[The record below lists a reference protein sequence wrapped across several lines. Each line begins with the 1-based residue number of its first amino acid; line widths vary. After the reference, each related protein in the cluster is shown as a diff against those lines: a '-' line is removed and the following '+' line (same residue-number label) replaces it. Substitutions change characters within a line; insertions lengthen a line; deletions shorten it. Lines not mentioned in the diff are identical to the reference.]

1 MKKGFF
7 IAAGLLWL
15 TLIAVAPGFAQS
27 TGSKFFGC
35 IEMQWRIPPGQS
47 AVNVQFLKKGESF
60 GRLHLSPEDN
70 FRQFSFSA
78 ESVFIEG
85 RLRVKYDQEAHKGL
99 LRFDSLTYRCYS
111 PADRLFSG
119 EIAEFD
125 LPETGN

>member
-1 MKKGFF
+1 MKKVFA

-15 TLIAVAPGFAQS
+15 TLTAAAPGFAQS
-27 TGSKFFGC
+27 TGSKIFGC
-35 IEMQWRIPPGQS
+35 IEMQWQIPPGQS
-47 AVNVQFLKKGESF
+47 AVHLQFLKKGESF

-111 PADRLFSG
+111 PADRSFSG

>member
-1 MKKGFF
+1 MKKNF
-7 IAAGLLWL
+7 IITAGLLWL
-15 TLIAVAPGFAQS
+15 TLIAAAPGFAQGS
-27 TGSKFFGC
+27 GSKFFGC
-35 IEMQWRIPPGQS
+35 IEMQWQIPSGQS
-47 AVNVQFLKKGESF
+47 AVHVQFIKKGESF

-99 LRFDSLTYRCYS
+99 LRFDALTYRCYS
-111 PADRLFSG
+111 PADRSFSG
-119 EIAEFD
+119 EITEFD